1 MEIELTGLKRIVRQN
16 LWVPALLLIPVVL
29 VLGWLGARYTA
40 ADPAGYPLVL
50 NWTEWQIIQAKQ
62 VYAAERNTLR
72 HEATGLVDL
81 LNQEPDPVRA
91 QITAERIARSYS
103 KGQPALAY
111 PRELL
116 IAAAAAVQDWSVGA
130 LPFEQAQTALQQA
143 LDALGS
149 GREQP

>member
-1 MEIELTGLKRIVRQN
+1 MEIELTGLKRIIHQN

-50 NWTEWQIIQAKQ
+50 SWSEWQIIQAKQ
-62 VYAAERNTLR
+62 VYAAELDTLR
-72 HEATGLVDL
+72 REATGLVDL

-111 PRELL
+111 QRELL
-116 IAAAAAVQDWSVGA
+116 IAAAAAVQDWSVGLNA
-130 LPFEQAQTALQQA
+130 V
-143 LDALGS
+143 
-149 GREQP
+149 